1 MNEQIRR
8 ISWIV
13 VTSMVTSFACAFA
26 QDVLPVA
33 PASDS
38 GAAESPVGVS
48 EAEPMPV
55 LTPGSELMAEPL
67 GEPEVSPVE
76 PPVTPAAEEEPAPVE
91 SVEAVPVASDAL
103 PVQEAISETAPETV
117 MPETIVPEP
126 AAMEAAVPVETE
138 AVTTEAAPIAVEAP
152 AMETQAVPQEE
163 EAPAQATDA
172 APVAEPVAITTP
184 LTETETAA
192 APESEAQAVPPEA
205 VAETSTESA
214 LVSPSPE
221 EAPAVPVDVA
231 PAPETNVT
239 TELIELQPEGE
250 GGADMVETGAKENLI
265 SISLDNVPLQDV
277 MRMFARI
284 SGANIVSGTNLQGN
298 ITVNLKDVEWQ
309 PALRTILDTAGMT
322 LVMKSPGIYSV
333 VSKSE
338 AASAP
343 VTIDTIY
350 LKYTTVTNV
359 LPVIQKMLISSNAS
373 IASFAAANALVIQ
386 ETSERLD
393 IIKEVVSHIDK
404 PRPQV
409 FIEAKFVELNDQA
422 IKDLGI
428 NWQSLEGY
436 TLSAK
441 SLSWSITE
449 NRDWLK
455 SNDKQL
461 AQTDNRTHFEGASDS
476 YDVDGRQSL
485 TALGPPISGTPGS
498 SREDTINQT
507 RDVSQ
512 DIRDQYVKTVND
524 VRTAVMSADD
534 FAVTLSALKQQS
546 GVDVVSNPRIVVASG
561 ETAMIH
567 VGRKDPNYVTKE
579 EAGPGNTVITKRELS
594 GDMPFVKTGVE
605 VDVRPVVN
613 TESNITIRI
622 IPKLSRILPRG
633 AGQLDGDLS
642 PISERQI
649 VSEFNLESGRTVAI
663 GGLTTTDDRET
674 IKKIPVLGDIP
685 IIGKYLFSH
694 THTEKS
700 QDEVIIFVTVGMASP
715 ESITVSAG
723 IPSEGKLIHRHLAQ
737 QAAGAEAAA
746 KSGK

>member
-1 MNEQIRR
+1 MNEHKRR
-8 ISWIV
+8 TSWIV
-13 VTSMVTSFACAFA
+13 VVMMAVCFAHAFA

-33 PASDS
+33 PASD
-38 GAAESPVGVS
+38 AAQTSVVS
-48 EAEPMPV
+48 EVVSMPV
-55 LTPGSELMAEPL
+55 ITPGSEVMVEPL
-67 GEPEVSPVE
+67 GKPMESPSPAEPSTASSNIPATDAIAAPEMGAQELVTDKVSEAAEPVAVTEEAPVAAEVVSPAQVPVMDSSTLPSNPVVVE
-76 PPVTPAAEEEPAPVE
+76 SVPAAEPALAAEP
-91 SVEAVPVASDAL
+91 
-103 PVQEAISETAPETV
+103 
-117 MPETIVPEP
+117 
-126 AAMEAAVPVETE
+126 
-138 AVTTEAAPIAVEAP
+138 
-152 AMETQAVPQEE
+152 
-163 EAPAQATDA
+163 
-172 APVAEPVAITTP
+172 APVAEPAVTEQPLTEPKVMTTP
-184 LTETETAA
+184 LTEPEATTPLTESKVAA
-192 APESEAQAVPPEA
+192 MPVTTEPAVGSIAETSTVGTLVNPMPAEAAPEA
-205 VAETSTESA
+205 VAAT
-214 LVSPSPE
+214 
-221 EAPAVPVDVA
+221 

-239 TELIELQPEGE
+239 TELIELQPEGGE
-250 GGADMVETGAKENLI
+250 GGSDMVESGAKENLI

-322 LVMKSPGIYSV
+322 LVMKSPGIYSI

-350 LKYTTVTNV
+350 LKFTTVTNV
-359 LPVIQKMLISSNAS
+359 LPVIQKMLLSSNAS
-373 IASFAAANALVIQ
+373 VAAFSSANALVVQ

-393 IIKEVVSHIDK
+393 IIKEVVRQIDK

-428 NWQSLEGY
+428 NWQSLANY

-441 SLSWSITE
+441 SLSWGISE
-449 NRDWLK
+449 NRDWVSSTASTLL
-455 SNDKQL
+455 QR
-461 AQTDNRTHFEGASDS
+461 DNRTRSDETTTE
-476 YDVDGRQSL
+476 YNQDGLQSGGGR
-485 TALGPPISGTPGS
+485 TVA
-498 SREDTINQT
+498 DNINQQHDVQQNVDSSYT
-507 RDVSQ
+507 RSVA
-512 DIRDQYVKTVND
+512 D

-534 FAVTLSALKQQS
+534 FSVTLSALKQQS
-546 GVDVVSNPRIVVASG
+546 GVSVVSNPRIVVASG
-561 ETAMIH
+561 ETATIH
-567 VGRKDPNYVTKE
+567 VGREDPNYVTE
-579 EAGPGNTVITKRELS
+579 TLPGPPPVTSRSLNSTT
-594 GDMPFVKTGVE
+594 PFIKTGVE

-622 IPKLSRILPRG
+622 TPVLSRILSPG
-633 AGQLDGDLS
+633 AGQVAGDLP
-642 PISERQI
+642 PISKREI
-649 VSEFNLESGRTVAI
+649 KSEFNLEAGRTVAI

-674 IKKIPVLGDIP
+674 IIKIPILGDIP

-746 KSGK
+746 KAGK